1 MGYEMVATENN
12 GVFVITADHS
22 SVQLHSAVNKH
33 IKNNWYLTCI
43 TISDIFIA
51 DKITKQLK
59 VIACKILF
67 HC

>member
-43 TISDIFIA
+43 TTSNIFIA
-51 DKITKQLK
+51 DKITK
-59 VIACKILF
+59 
-67 HC
+67 